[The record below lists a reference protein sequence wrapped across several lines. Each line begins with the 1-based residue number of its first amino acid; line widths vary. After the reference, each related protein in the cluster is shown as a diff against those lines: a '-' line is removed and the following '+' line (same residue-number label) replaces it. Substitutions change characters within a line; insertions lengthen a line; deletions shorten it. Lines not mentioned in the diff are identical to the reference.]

1 MEGRTEA
8 FKSKLQ
14 SWRERAGWREPK
26 RRGELRALDQPGAK
40 SELGRGAGSSLSEM
54 NWIGRSARRAN
65 SEEAGGLDR
74 LERNRSWDEELGAV

>member
-1 MEGRTEA
+1 MESRTEA

-14 SWRERAGWREPK
+14 SWRERAGWRE
-26 RRGELRALDQPGAK
+26 ELRALDQPGAR

-54 NWIGRSARRAN
+54 NWIGRSAKRAN
-65 SEEAGGLDR
+65 SEEAGGLAR